1 MSVPDIAYRAAA
13 LLPML
18 WLGFVLSISFM
29 EAPIKFRAPGVS
41 RNVALS
47 IGRVVFRAL
56 ARVELV
62 LWLLVALALWV
73 AGWPPRTAV
82 WFAALTALLIAQQ
95 VWLLPTL
102 DRRAATVIA
111 DQPVAANP
119 GLHRTYVATECAK
132 VACLPALAWSVARLL
147 SVSGV

>member
-1 MSVPDIAYRAAA
+1 MSAPDIAYRAAA

-47 IGRVVFRAL
+47 IGRVVFQAL

-62 LWLLVALALWV
+62 LWLLVALALWM
-73 AGWPPRTAV
+73 AGWPPWTAA
-82 WFAALTALLIAQQ
+82 WFSALTILLIAQQ
-95 VWLLPTL
+95 AWLLPAL
-102 DRRAATVIA
+102 DRRAAAVLA
-111 DQPVAANP
+111 DKPVAANP
-119 GLHRTYVATECAK
+119 GLHRAYVATECAK
-132 VACLPALAWSVARLL
+132 AVCLPALALSVARLL